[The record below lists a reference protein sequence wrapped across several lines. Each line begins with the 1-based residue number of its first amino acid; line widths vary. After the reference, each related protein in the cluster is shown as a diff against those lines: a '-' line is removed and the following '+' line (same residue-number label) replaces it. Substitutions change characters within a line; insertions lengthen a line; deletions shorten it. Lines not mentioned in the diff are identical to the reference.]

1 MATLTASGHRT
12 AYGEDAEAV
21 VRALLGL
28 TAGAGAFAAA
38 AAAST
43 GQLPLIG
50 LPTLALLG
58 LLLARAP
65 ISWPASAAASVWLLL
80 LPAASSEGILVP
92 LTMLVVCIALAI
104 GPDRLLSWVARD
116 AAPGSEPRVEDRGW
130 IEEDEL
136 SVG

>member
-1 MATLTASGHRT
+1 M
-12 AYGEDAEAV
+12 
-21 VRALLGL
+21 RALLGL

-80 LPAASSEGILVP
+80 LPAASGEGDPRAADHARGVHRARHRTRSL
-92 LTMLVVCIALAI
+92 ALLGRA
-104 GPDRLLSWVARD
+104 
-116 AAPGSEPRVEDRGW
+116 
-130 IEEDEL
+130 
-136 SVG
+136 

>member
-1 MATLTASGHRT
+1 MGTLTAAGRRT
-12 AYGEDAEAV
+12 AYGEDAQAI

-50 LPTLALLG
+50 IPTLALLG
-58 LLLARAP
+58 FLLAGAS
-65 ISWPASAAASVWLLL
+65 IAWAASAAGSIWVLL

-92 LTMLVVCIALAI
+92 LTMIVVCLGLAI
-104 GPDRLLSWVARD
+104 GPERLLSWLVRD
-116 AAPGSEPRVEDRGW
+116 AAPGSAPRVEDRGW
-130 IEEDEL
+130 IEEDE
-136 SVG
+136 VGLG

>member
-1 MATLTASGHRT
+1 MATLTAAGRRT
-12 AYGEDAEAV
+12 AYGEDAQAV

-58 LLLARAP
+58 FLLARAP
-65 ISWPASAAASVWLLL
+65 IAWPASAAVGVWVLL
-80 LPAASSEGILVP
+80 LPTASGEGILVP
-92 LTMLVVCIALAI
+92 LAMIVACLALAL
-104 GPDRLLSWVARD
+104 GPDRLLSWVAVD
-116 AAPGSEPRVEDRGW
+116 AAPGSGAA
-130 IEEDEL
+130 
-136 SVG
+136 S

>member
-1 MATLTASGHRT
+1 MGTLTAAGRRT
-12 AYGEDAEAV
+12 AYGEDAQAV

-58 LLLARAP
+58 LLLAGAS
-65 ISWPASAAASVWLLL
+65 ITWAASAAVGIWTLL
-80 LPAASSEGILVP
+80 LPAASGEGILVP
-92 LTMLVVCIALAI
+92 LTMIVVCLALAL
-104 GPDRLLSWVARD
+104 GPDRLLSWLARD
-116 AAPGSEPRVEDRGW
+116 AAPGSAPRVEDRGW
-130 IEEDEL
+130 IEEDE
-136 SVG
+136 VGLG

>member
-1 MATLTASGHRT
+1 MGTLTAAGRRT
-12 AYGEDAEAV
+12 AYGEDAQAV

-58 LLLARAP
+58 FLLARAP
-65 ISWPASAAASVWLLL
+65 IAWPASAAVGVWVLL
-80 LPAASSEGILVP
+80 LPTASGEGILVP
-92 LTMLVVCIALAI
+92 LAMIVACLALAL
-104 GPDRLLSWVARD
+104 GPDRLLSWVAVD
-116 AAPGSEPRVEDRGW
+116 AAPGSVPRVDDRGW
-130 IEEDEL
+130 IEEDE
-136 SVG
+136 VRFG